1 MTIALALEPA
11 ALPEDCRRA
20 DIVLSVESIRG
31 DCAARLRIDWRDRR
45 RNGAYALWIDEDGA
59 VEIVAVDDLRGRRP
73 WVAGTGPLSAPDDP
87 PALEIE
93 RVQR

>member
-1 MTIALALEPA
+1 LTVALTLEPA

-20 DIVLSVESIRG
+20 DIVISIDSIRR
-31 DCAARLRIDWRDRR
+31 DCAAPLRVDWRDRR
-45 RNGAYALWIDEDGA
+45 RNGAHALWIDEDGA

-73 WVAGTGPLSAPDDP
+73 WVAGTSPLPSPDDP